1 MSGERGKEQT
11 TVIFTVC
18 VSNICT
24 FINLT
29 DYILEESFQNNVI
42 PLSEVTPI
50 YLCSVR
56 TCIYTYTIHH
66 IYHELFICCIVMLTL
81 NECTGK
87 GKSENIHKILSFP
100 GISLTAKCTHNYKHS
115 ASYCCSDLYD
125 HHTFVFH
132 HKWHQLITLCTK
144 EQQCPVIQFLWAEG
158 VRSGYVN

>member
-1 MSGERGKEQT
+1 
-11 TVIFTVC
+11 
-18 VSNICT
+18 
-24 FINLT
+24 
-29 DYILEESFQNNVI
+29 VI

-158 VRSGYVN
+158 VRSGYVNWKLPAQYRVSALPASLGWEPYHSLSVTFNPFACSSL